1 MTAWNADNEASVSDS
16 GSVTVLEG
24 SSFCIS
30 SGSGD
35 ISADSGTNGAF
46 FQDTRI
52 VSGWVLRIN
61 GALRE
66 PLTAQRLHPFEATFV
81 GRAAWPGGRFDSP
94 LVRQVRHIGP
104 GMQDDISL
112 ENFAAE
118 PVECDIELLVDA
130 DQADLFD
137 VKGGR
142 TSGADDTT
150 RNVTDGSLVIEAQ
163 RHGQQR
169 GTAVRARGA

>member
-35 ISADSGTNGAF
+35 ITADGGTNGAF

-61 GALRE
+61 GALR
-66 PLTAQRLHPFEATFV
+66 
-81 GRAAWPGGRFDSP
+81 
-94 LVRQVRHIGP
+94 
-104 GMQDDISL
+104 
-112 ENFAAE
+112 
-118 PVECDIELLVDA
+118 
-130 DQADLFD
+130 
-137 VKGGR
+137 
-142 TSGADDTT
+142 
-150 RNVTDGSLVIEAQ
+150 
-163 RHGQQR
+163 
-169 GTAVRARGA
+169 